1 MAIPESEIKAWLT
14 IFGDELVNTAP
25 PFYGINL
32 YDVPVENWEKFKANL
47 REQYEYVKMISG
59 RSHLWA
65 VRDHGS
71 FKRVIWINYYP
82 EGAKPIQPGLEDDE
96 VREGLRK
103 QKIEDEGPACVAEG
117 HRLITRYQWFT
128 ATEVDG
134 DPDALF

>member
-14 IFGDELVNTAP
+14 IFGEELVSTP
-25 PFYGINL
+25 SPFYGINL

-82 EGAKPIQPGLEDDE
+82 EGAKPIQPGLEDDAF
-96 VREGLRK
+96 RERAREL
-103 QKIEDEGPACVAEG
+103 KIEEEGPACVAEG

>member
-14 IFGDELVNTAP
+14 IFGGEFVGTSP

-32 YDVPVENWEKFKANL
+32 YDVPVENWEKFKTNL

-82 EGAKPIQPGLEDDE
+82 EGAKPIGPGVVEKLEE
-96 VREGLRK
+96 EGN
-103 QKIEDEGPACVAEG
+103 PCFAEG
-117 HRLITRYQWFT
+117 CRLITWYQWFT

>member
-1 MAIPESEIKAWLT
+1 MAIPESEIKAWIM
-14 IFGDELVNTAP
+14 IFGEELTNTP
-25 PFYGINL
+25 PPIYGINL

-59 RSHLWA
+59 RSHLRA

-82 EGAKPIQPGLEDDE
+82 EGVKPSRPGLEE
-96 VREGLRK
+96 KLVETMEKEGN
-103 QKIEDEGPACVAEG
+103 PTFAEG
-117 HRLITRYQWFT
+117 CRLITRYHWFA
-128 ATEVDG
+128 ATELDG